1 MSASVKVV
9 VALSGGVDSSVAA
22 ALLKEQGYEVIGIML
37 RLWNEPGKELEN
49 RCCTPDSMA
58 IARRVAA
65 RLYIPFFVLDA
76 KDIFYNTVVQYF
88 INGYAQYQTPNPCL
102 VCNQRIRWD
111 FLLHHALSLDARFLA
126 TGHYAR
132 MRRDELGKIQLL
144 RSLDLLKDQSYVLS
158 RLNQFQLDHSLF
170 PIGHLSKPEVR
181 ALAKQFNL
189 PASDRPESQDLCFLG
204 NSDYREF
211 LRRLHPSVVNPGPI
225 ISKQGEQLG
234 THHGLAFYTIGQ
246 RKGLN
251 ISSPYP
257 LYVMEKDSLRNT
269 LLVGQADDLG
279 KQEPTITDVNWI
291 SGLAPEL
298 PLRAQVK
305 IRYKAR
311 PEWAVINHSTDE
323 KISIYFDQPLRDI
336 TPGQAAVI
344 YQDDICLGGGII
356 C

>member
-1 MSASVKVV
+1 MSEVVKVV

-22 ALLKEQGYEVIGIML
+22 TLLKEQGYEVIGIML
-37 RLWNEPGKELEN
+37 RLWNEPGKEMDN
-49 RCCTPDSMA
+49 RCCTPDAMA

-65 RLYIPFFVLDA
+65 RLDIPFFVLDA
-76 KDIFYNTVVQYF
+76 KEIFYNTVVQYF
-88 INGYAQYQTPNPCL
+88 INGYAQNQTPNPCMI
-102 VCNQRIRWD
+102 CNQRIRWD
-111 FLLHHALSLDARFLA
+111 FLLHHALTLGARFLA

-132 MRRDELGKIQLL
+132 MDRAENGKIQLL
-144 RSLDLLKDQSYVLS
+144 RAIDLAKDQSYVLS
-158 RLNQFQLDHSLF
+158 RLGQFQLDHSLF
-170 PIGHLSKPEVR
+170 PIGHLTKPEVR

-189 PASDRPESQDLCFLG
+189 PAADRSESQDLCFLG

-211 LRRLHPSVVNPGPI
+211 LRRFHPSVSNPGPI
-225 ISKQGEQLG
+225 ISNQGERLG

-269 LLVGQADDLG
+269 LIVGQADDLG
-279 KQEPTITDVNWI
+279 KQELTITEVNWI
-291 SGLAPEL
+291 AGSAPEL
-298 PLRAQVK
+298 PFRAQVM
-305 IRYKAR
+305 IRYKTM
-311 PEWAVINHSTDE
+311 PEWAEISHSLDE
-323 KISIYFDQPLRDI
+323 KISVFFDHSLRGI

-344 YQDDICLGGGII
+344 YQDDLCLGGGII